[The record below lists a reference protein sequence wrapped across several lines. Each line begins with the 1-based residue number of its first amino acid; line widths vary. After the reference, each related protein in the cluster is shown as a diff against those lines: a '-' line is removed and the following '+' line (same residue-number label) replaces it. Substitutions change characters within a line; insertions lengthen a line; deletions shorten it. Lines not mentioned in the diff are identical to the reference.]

1 VIPHGAAEHA
11 ILAVAG
17 VATGFLNMIAGGGSL
32 ISLPVLMLLGLPAD
46 VANGTNRLAIVS
58 QSFAGTT
65 AFQRLGRYDRRGVT
79 WVLTASAAGAATGAF
94 AATLVP
100 PGALRVVLLVVM
112 IAMSITILVT
122 PRAIGAAAPD
132 EAPRWETHRAAGAA
146 GLFAAG
152 LYGGFIQAGV
162 GFLLM
167 AVLGGILHYDVLGTA
182 ALKTLSTLVFGALA
196 LAIFA
201 AAGMVDWPIAALLA
215 AYTTVGALA
224 GVRMAQ
230 RAPHRLLR
238 AIAFGAAV
246 AVSLSALLLG

>member
-1 VIPHGAAEHA
+1 MIPHGAAEHA
-11 ILAVAG
+11 ILAGAG
-17 VATGFLNMIAGGGSL
+17 LATGFLNMVAGGGSL

-58 QSFAGTT
+58 QSLAGTT
-65 AFQRLGRYDRRGVT
+65 AFQRLGRYDRRGVA
-79 WVLTASAAGAATGAF
+79 WVLTASAAGAAAGAF

-100 PGALRVVLLVVM
+100 AAALRIVLLVVM
-112 IAMSITILVT
+112 IAMSLTILVS
-122 PRAIGAAAPD
+122 PSAIGVAAD
-132 EAPRWETHRAAGAA
+132 DSTPRWETHRAAGAA

-167 AVLGGILHYDVLGTA
+167 AVLGGILRYDVLGTA
-182 ALKTLSTLVFGALA
+182 ALKTLSTLVFSAIA

-201 AAGMVDWPIAALLA
+201 AAHLVDWPIAALLA

-224 GVRMAQ
+224 GVRVAQ
-230 RAPHRLLR
+230 RAPHRILR
-238 AIAFGAAV
+238 VVAFTAALAV
-246 AVSLSALLLG
+246 AVAALLR